1 MESKWYLR
9 IWIWFLSITHE
20 WFQVISFQK
29 QWFSKSTQPKWY
41 KCRGLAYSIYFLLF
55 SVCSTYIH
63 THHTRIYIYDY
74 ICSHIC
80 VCVNVC
86 IYIYIHLYSYVI
98 CIHLETRMHPSI
110 PTYLFAYIH
119 TNMHKHPR
127 TYMRTCIHPFIL
139 THISIQV
146 YTCTYILHFTY
157 R

>member
-1 MESKWYLR
+1 MNGFRLYP
-9 IWIWFLSITHE
+9 
-20 WFQVISFQK
+20 
-29 QWFSKSTQPKWY
+29 SKSSGFPNQRSRSDTSAEGWPTVFIFCCFRCVQ
-41 KCRGLAYSIYFLLF
+41 LIY
-55 SVCSTYIH
+55 TH
-63 THHTRIYIYDY
+63 TTPAYIYMIIY
-74 ICSHIC
+74 VATYVC
-80 VCVNVC
+80 VCKC
-86 IYIYIHLYSYVI
+86 MHIYIHLYTYVI